1 MITDYDINVLLA
13 LNSIQ
18 NGDEFKPK
26 ELTSW
31 IVTKKLTKSKKGND
45 LENSSVLSSLK
56 KMNNLGLVNL
66 DVIEETG
73 NKIKKAWTINN
84 KNVFFEDLKFCDKKR
99 KIIRCLINEKWL
111 VREL

>member
-1 MITDYDINVLLA
+1 MITDYDIRVLVA

-31 IVTKKLTKSKKGND
+31 IVTKKLSKSKKGNT

-56 KMNNLGLVNL
+56 KMNLLGLINL
-66 DVIEETG
+66 DIEE
-73 NKIKKAWTINN
+73 NDKKIKKIWTINY
-84 KNVFFEDLKFCDKKR
+84 KNVFFEISKFPEGKK
-99 KIIRCLINEKWL
+99 KSIRCLIDGKWII
-111 VREL
+111 REL